1 MLRGPCWGNQGLGLL
16 KGATAGFIIAWL
28 DFFFSICFCLFYF
41 FFPLKSFKPVAF
53 LPLFIDL
60 CKFCICNAFLIEFS
74 ILLFFFS
81 ITSCK
86 TIKTIYT
93 YFYPIFWHKHT
104 KNSTLPSLPFTSGT
118 YILNIR
124 YLYIDQDKITEMIKK
139 KSNQQEMKS
148 PAWWKVNM
156 FCWLNP
162 FYACT
167 NMNCRIRTIV

>member
-1 MLRGPCWGNQGLGLL
+1 MYHLSLEVCMRKMDCDFCFRKSKANTSWMSHSLLTWLNLFKESPNINCCSKTYCRAARAMLGKSRFGAL
-16 KGATAGFIIAWL
+16 KGCNSWIYYCMAWL
-28 DFFFSICFCLFYF
+28 FLFYLFLFVLFF

-104 KNSTLPSLPFTSGT
+104 KNSTLPFLSFTLWNLHT
-118 YILNIR
+118 
-124 YLYIDQDKITEMIKK
+124 
-139 KSNQQEMKS
+139 
-148 PAWWKVNM
+148 
-156 FCWLNP
+156 
-162 FYACT
+162 
-167 NMNCRIRTIV
+167 